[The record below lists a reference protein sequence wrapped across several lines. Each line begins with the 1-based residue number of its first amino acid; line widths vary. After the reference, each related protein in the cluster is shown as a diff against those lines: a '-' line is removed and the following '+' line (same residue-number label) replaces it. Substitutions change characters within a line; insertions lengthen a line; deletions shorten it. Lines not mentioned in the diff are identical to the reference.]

1 MSDRPIG
8 PLVEGWTAPSVP
20 ENIDLQGTHAR
31 IVPLAPKYA
40 SDLFESFDGN
50 DWVFD
55 YLFEDPFQSVTAY
68 AEWIAKVTQKSD
80 PYFVAILDAGG
91 VAIGAASFMRIT
103 PAMGVIEVGNINITP
118 RGQRSTAT
126 TEAMFL
132 MMQWAFE
139 NGYRRYEWKCNALNA
154 PSRRAAQRFGF
165 SFEGVFRRHMIV
177 KGRNRDTAWF
187 AITEDEW
194 PALRRA
200 YDTWLSS
207 DNFNSTGR
215 QLRSLKELTSDA
227 LVTRDP
233 TVRT

>member
-8 PLVEGWTAPSVP
+8 PLVGGRITPPVP
-20 ENIDLQGTHAR
+20 QNINLQGTHAR
-31 IVPLAPKYA
+31 IVPLEAKYA
-40 SDLFESFDGN
+40 QDLYESFNGN

-55 YLFEDPFQSVTAY
+55 YLFEDPFPSVEAY
-68 AEWIAKVTQKSD
+68 ADWIIRVTQKTD
-80 PYFVAILDAGG
+80 PYFVAILDAQGI
-91 VAIGAASFMRIT
+91 AIGAASFMRIT
-103 PAMGVIEVGNINITP
+103 PAHGVIEVGNINITP
-118 RGQRSTAT
+118 RGQRSTAI

-132 MMQWAFE
+132 MMQWVFD

-165 SFEGVFRRHMIV
+165 SFDGVFRRHMIV

-194 PALRRA
+194 PALKLA
-200 YDTWLSS
+200 YETWLAAE
-207 DNFNSTGR
+207 NFTEDGQ
-215 QLRSLKELTSDA
+215 QLRSLKNLTSDA

-233 TVRT
+233 TIPT